1 MSAQQRYRDN
11 FARHVLGLARYLQSQ
26 TMHILCEHY
35 GHQNLRLNFEPYIA
49 LVGDHG
55 VRLSDIAETLAVS
68 RQSANQ
74 TANII
79 EAAGYVTR
87 TSDPCDGRARLLVLT
102 AAGEQLRSDGT
113 RVVASLQSQ
122 IGQLVSPKD
131 LATSIDTLITL
142 THSLK
147 LPLVAG
153 NAGRLQA
160 GAELGGL
167 LPRLATYIEYRLMTL
182 TADKGHPGLRLSFGQ
197 VLTLIGPEG
206 GSIQRIANTQ
216 EVSKQAISAI
226 ATELEELGYIRRE
239 ADPGDARQLLLK
251 LTARGEAL
259 IADSVAS
266 VDTLGEEFA
275 DLVGAR
281 RFGTLCRTIAT
292 SYRALGL
299 EEDIFSH
306 TDNLDVRVLAR
317 QLREQLGD
325 TGAQQLAKLLLCPQ
339 TTTG

>member
-11 FARHVLGLARYLQSQ
+11 FARHVLGLARYLQAQ
-26 TMHILCEHY
+26 TMHTLLEHY

-55 VRLSDIAETLAVS
+55 ARLSDIADTLGVS

-74 TANII
+74 TANVI

-87 TSDPCDGRARLLVLT
+87 APDPCDGRARLLVLT
-102 AAGEQLRSDGT
+102 TAGQQLRSDGA
-113 RVVASLQSQ
+113 RVVADLQSQ

-131 LATSIDTLITL
+131 LATSINALITL
-142 THSLK
+142 TRSLN
-147 LPLVAG
+147 LPLVAVHTG
-153 NAGRLQA
+153 AAQT

-226 ATELEELGYIRRE
+226 ATELEELDYIRRE
-239 ADPGDARQLLLK
+239 TDPGDARQLLLK
-251 LTARGEAL
+251 LTARGEEL
-259 IADSVAS
+259 IAASVAS
-266 VDTLGEEFA
+266 VDTLGEELSELIGAGRFA
-275 DLVGAR
+275 
-281 RFGTLCRTIAT
+281 TLCRTMAA

-299 EEDIFSH
+299 EEEIFTRS
-306 TDNLDVRVLAR
+306 DNLDVRVLAR

-325 TGAQQLAKLLLCPQ
+325 TGAQQLARLLLCPE